1 MRKWLFLAFIVIAV
15 SFGAFFASSGNSRDD
30 KPLGIAA
37 LAKTAFHFITDA
49 SETLK
54 GEPKDRINVLILG
67 LPGEQNDA
75 PYLTDT
81 IMMASIKP
89 STNELALLSLP
100 RDLLV
105 RLSDG
110 KTHAKI
116 NALYLL
122 GGKSPEL
129 IRQTMEELTGQ
140 PLHYFAA
147 LDISS
152 IEQVVDALG
161 GLNVAVPED
170 VYDPA
175 FPTPGHGTEV
185 FAVQK
190 GWRHFDGTTAQK
202 FLRTRH
208 GEGGDFA
215 RMRRQQAVIE
225 ALRKRVFGLNMLY
238 DFPAI
243 LSLYK
248 TVHYH
253 IQTDIDENKIRRFY
267 DIAKNISYATVRHE
281 AVDGDPKNPDALLES
296 ATFTLEGKPAFV
308 LKPKT
313 GDFDYKGIQELAEN
327 IFGGKL

>member
-54 GEPKDRINVLILG
+54 GEPKDRTNALILG
-67 LPGEQNDA
+67 LPGEQNEA
-75 PYLTDT
+75 PYLT
-81 IMMASIKP
+81 
-89 STNELALLSLP
+89 
-100 RDLLV
+100 
-105 RLSDG
+105 DG

-129 IRQTMEELTGQ
+129 IRRTMEELTGQ

-238 DFPAI
+238 DFPAL

-281 AVDGDPKNPDALLES
+281 DVDGDPKNPDALLES